1 MRGRNQAKF
10 PNAAFDQRR
19 QRVINHR
26 LVVNGLELFARDECQ
41 RKQTRTGAA
50 GENDAFHPRENRR
63 CRPKWKGELPWA
75 PGGSGEAAVRT
86 CSWQKW
92 RRTNGG
98 DNRAANDGL
107 VGQW

>member
-26 LVVNGLELFARDECQ
+26 LIVNGLELFARDECQ

-50 GENDAFHPRENRR
+50 GENDAFHSRENRR
-63 CRPKWKGELPWA
+63 CRAKWKGELPPVTSA
-75 PGGSGEAAVRT
+75 IRVRLVL
-86 CSWQKW
+86 KW
-92 RRTNGG
+92 RWTSDGY
-98 DNRAANDGL
+98 NRSENTR
-107 VGQW
+107 